1 MDGRSDVDE
10 LTILC
15 VRVCLCVR
23 GYVVLWLQPAGA
35 SSLVRARGVARQL
48 KFPAAGSPGE
58 LGTTMMTVM
67 MMIMMMTTM
76 MTVTM
81 MTVMVVVMTM
91 VNRVCSGA
99 LALAPSRNLADDIHR
114 LWRQQRGMSAAIGR
128 RGERQAAITAC
139 VCA

>member
-1 MDGRSDVDE
+1 MDDGSDVDG

-23 GYVVLWLQPAGA
+23 GYVVLWQPAGA

-58 LGTTMMTVM
+58 LGTTMMMVMM

-76 MTVTM
+76 MTA
-81 MTVMVVVMTM
+81 MVVVMTM
-91 VNRVCSGA
+91 VNRVYSGA